1 MIILKFITFDTL
13 FSTYHE
19 KDSGKTAKK
28 SFQWCL
34 FISVF
39 FSLSLSHFLYK
50 LKSICKRE
58 KEMREKRKWLNERE
72 NGNFQGWGLERVGVN
87 VNILML
93 LSSRALFIYAFTW
106 QVENTSG
113 RFFTIFLSQ
122 SFFFSLSLFLFL
134 SLPLSFFFLL
144 FSRNAT
150 LKIIQSL
157 CVYHFD
163 LITIYDTP

>member
-1 MIILKFITFDTL
+1 MTL
-13 FSTYHE
+13 FSRLIMKKTQE
-19 KDSGKTAKK
+19 KLRRKAFSGAFLYQF
-28 SFQWCL
+28 S
-34 FISVF
+34 
-39 FSLSLSHFLYK
+39 SLSLSHFLYK

-122 SFFFSLSLFLFL
+122 SFFFLYLSSSFSLFLSPF
-134 SLPLSFFFLL
+134 SFFYFHEML
-144 FSRNAT
+144 
-150 LKIIQSL
+150 
-157 CVYHFD
+157 H
-163 LITIYDTP
+163 